1 MILTQMN
8 CSDRACA
15 FWYDITQEIS
25 PTMNMLN
32 KVERLGE
39 VSYAAIT
46 LVRLLDQGV
55 GRS

>member
-15 FWYDITQEIS
+15 FWYDITQEIR